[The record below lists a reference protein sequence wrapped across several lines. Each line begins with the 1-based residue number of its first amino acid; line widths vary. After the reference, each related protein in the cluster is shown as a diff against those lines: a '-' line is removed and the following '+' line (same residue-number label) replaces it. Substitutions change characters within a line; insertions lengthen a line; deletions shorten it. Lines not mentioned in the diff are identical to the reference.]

1 MAALWILALLIAV
14 SGLFSLAEMAFASAR
29 RARLMQMAED
39 GHAGAAAALAI
50 KEHSS
55 RLLAATQTGITA
67 AALLMGVYG
76 ESALT
81 SQLAAWLN
89 LHLPQMLR
97 WNDVIAFASMIVVVT
112 ASSIVFGEIVPKRIA
127 LAYPE
132 RLAASLAP
140 MMTLFIRAL
149 SPAIYLL
156 SFLADRVIALLP
168 VQAAP
173 AVTSMEDILAFVTE
187 GERTGSIQREESHLL
202 GNVVRLEDWRMATIM
217 TPVSDV
223 VYIDLLDTQENNLK
237 RMVESPH
244 SQLPVC
250 KGDVQQ
256 AIGIVQSHDVLKA
269 SLEGRIDFGSLPLE
283 TPLFVPSSLTL
294 GDLLRTFRQRRADF
308 AFVVSEFGLTEGV
321 VTLGDLMTSLVGD
334 MMPFSDDP
342 DEALAV
348 ERPDG
353 SWLLDGLL
361 PVDEMRD
368 KLGLRDLPLES
379 MGTYHTVGGFVLATL
394 GHIPRKAE
402 RMVWED
408 WTFEVV
414 DIDRNRI
421 DQVLASRLSTGDS
434 TRQV

>member
-1 MAALWILALLIAV
+1 MTALWILVLLIAV

-29 RARLMQMAED
+29 RARLVQMAED
-39 GHAGAAAALAI
+39 GDDGAVAALAI
-50 KEHSS
+50 KEQSS

-81 SQLAAWLN
+81 TQLETWLGEHAPG
-89 LHLPQMLR
+89 LAD
-97 WNDVIAFASMIVVVT
+97 WNGLIAFTCMIVAVT
-112 ASSIVFGEIVPKRIA
+112 AASIVFGEIVPKRIA

-132 RLAASLAP
+132 RLASSLAP
-140 MMTLFIRAL
+140 LMGFFIRAL
-149 SPAIYLL
+149 SPAIYFL
-156 SFLADRVIALLP
+156 SFVADRVIALLP

-223 VYIDLLDTQENNLK
+223 VYVDLLDTTENNLK
-237 RMVESPH
+237 RLVETPH

-256 AIGIVQSHDVLKA
+256 VIGIVQSHDILKA
-269 SLEGRIDFGSLPLE
+269 SLEGEIDFGSLPMDA
-283 TPLFVPSSLTL
+283 PLFVPSALTL
-294 GDLLRTFRQRRADF
+294 GDLLRTFRQRKADF

-361 PVDEMRD
+361 PIDEMRD
-368 KLGLRDLPLES
+368 KLGLRELPLEA
-379 MGTYHTVGGFVLATL
+379 MGSYHTVGGFMLASL

-402 RMVWED
+402 RFSWEG
-408 WTFEVV
+408 WVFEVV
-414 DIDRNRI
+414 DIDRNRV
-421 DQVLASRLSTGDS
+421 DQVLASRAGSE
-434 TRQV
+434 TRPAA